1 MPPPAPAPLN
11 ETLLF
16 ILVHHVVLTIYN
28 SKITIR
34 TNIEILYQ
42 LQYYICIAY
51 VLYIFPLLRGG
62 FPWASHSVT
71 AIHPAR
77 KTSLASALTTHL
89 FSLVREREGG
99 DWWMPIKTKK
109 LTYFFVELSATRRLG
124 LNKQYFNGFDL
135 SFAQLQS
142 KKSN

>member
-11 ETLLF
+11 ETLF

-71 AIHPAR
+71 VIHPAR

-99 DWWMPIKTKK
+99 TGGCQ
-109 LTYFFVELSATRRLG
+109 LRLRNLRTSL
-124 LNKQYFNGFDL
+124 LN
-135 SFAQLQS
+135 
-142 KKSN
+142 